1 MSNREKAGVQ
11 RDIAPDVLRGFALF
25 GILVVNI
32 PFMALSSENGARGE
46 YVQGALNGS
55 VALLMLALFA
65 GKFYLLFSFLF
76 GFSSGYIVKNER
88 SNRWRWV
95 RRCIVLMALGGL
107 HFTFLWHGDILF
119 MYGAFGLL
127 LIPFFFRTDR
137 TLKIWTRIIYSISS
151 TILIV
156 LGSLIY
162 IAERYFPEESSAPL
176 PESGLDEVL
185 RNSTFLASIAPRVDL
200 WVWGV
205 LGAGLILQGGFA
217 FAAFLYGLRTQ
228 RSGFLKE
235 PFDTQRI
242 SRMIKNGLIF
252 GLPIQVVCATI
263 AIRNEQSADVSEAIN
278 LATLFF
284 AFLAAPLLSMFY
296 VGVILKLIMTKPH
309 LVAWMRPAGRMSL
322 TVYIGESV
330 LASLIFGPWGLGLFQ
345 KVEIWAVML
354 IALAMWLLLV
364 WASTQWLKR
373 YSQGPLEWVVHQLTR
388 SRKAT

>member
-1 MSNREKAGVQ
+1 
-11 RDIAPDVLRGFALF
+11 
-25 GILVVNI
+25 
-32 PFMALSSENGARGE
+32 
-46 YVQGALNGS
+46 
-55 VALLMLALFA
+55 
-65 GKFYLLFSFLF
+65 
-76 GFSSGYIVKNER
+76 
-88 SNRWRWV
+88 
-95 RRCIVLMALGGL
+95 MALGGF

-127 LIPFFFRTDR
+127 LIPFLFRTDR

-151 TILIV
+151 TILIF
-156 LGSLIY
+156 LAALIY
-162 IAERYFPEESSAPL
+162 IGEKYFPEESNASL

-185 RNSTFLASIAPRVDL
+185 RNSSFLESIAPRVDL

-228 RSGFLKE
+228 RTGFLKE

-263 AIRNEQSADVSEAIN
+263 AIRNEQSADVSEAIH

-284 AFLAAPLLSMFY
+284 AFLTAPLLSMVY

-309 LVAWMRPAGRMSL
+309 LVAWMRPAGQMSL

-345 KVEIWAVML
+345 KLDIWLVML
-354 IALAMWLLLV
+354 VALCMWLFLV
-364 WASTQWLKR
+364 WGSTQWLKR
-373 YSQGPLEWVVHQLTR
+373 FNQGPLEWVVYHLTR
-388 SRKAT
+388 SRSKRAGESRI

>member
-1 MSNREKAGVQ
+1 MKSE

-46 YVQGALNGS
+46 YVQGILNGS

-65 GKFYLLFSFLF
+65 GKFYILFSFLF

-88 SNRWRWV
+88 SNVWRWV
-95 RRCIVLMALGGL
+95 RRCFALMALGGL

-119 MYGAFGLL
+119 MYGVFGLL
-127 LIPFFFRTDR
+127 LIPFFFRKDR
-137 TLKIWTRIIYSISS
+137 TLRIWTRIIYSVSA

-156 LGSLIY
+156 LAALIY
-162 IAERYFPEESSAPL
+162 IGEKYFPEESNATL

-263 AIRNEQSADVSEAIN
+263 AIRNEQSTDVSEAIH

-284 AFLAAPLLSMFY
+284 AFLAAPLLSMAY
-296 VGVILKLIMTKPH
+296 VGILLKLIMEKPN
-309 LVAWMRPAGRMSL
+309 LVAWMRPAGQMSL

-345 KVEIWAVML
+345 KLDIWLVML
-354 IALAMWLLLV
+354 VALSMWLFLV
-364 WASTQWLKR
+364 WGSTQWLKR
-373 YSQGPLEWVVHQLTR
+373 FRQGPLEWVVYHLTR
-388 SRKAT
+388 SHSNKADQSRI

>member
-1 MSNREKAGVQ
+1 
-11 RDIAPDVLRGFALF
+11 
-25 GILVVNI
+25 
-32 PFMALSSENGARGE
+32 
-46 YVQGALNGS
+46 
-55 VALLMLALFA
+55 
-65 GKFYLLFSFLF
+65 
-76 GFSSGYIVKNER
+76 
-88 SNRWRWV
+88 
-95 RRCIVLMALGGL
+95 
-107 HFTFLWHGDILF
+107 

-127 LIPFFFRTDR
+127 LIPFLFRTDR

-162 IAERYFPEESSAPL
+162 MAERYFPEDSNASL

-252 GLPIQVVCATI
+252 GLPIQVVCAAI
-263 AIRNEQSADVSEAIN
+263 AIRNEQSADVSEAIHIV
-278 LATLFF
+278 TLFF
-284 AFLAAPLLSMFY
+284 AFLAAPLLSMVY
-296 VGVILKLIMTKPH
+296 VGVTLKLIITKPH
-309 LVAWMRPAGRMSL
+309 LVAWMRPAGQMSL

-345 KVEIWAVML
+345 KLDIWLVML
-354 IALAMWLLLV
+354 VALFMWLFLV
-364 WASTQWLKR
+364 WGSTQWLKR
-373 YSQGPLEWVVHQLTR
+373 FRQGPLEWVVHQLTR
-388 SRKAT
+388 SRKTA

>member
-1 MSNREKAGVQ
+1 MKSE

-55 VALLMLALFA
+55 VALVMLALFA

-95 RRCIVLMALGGL
+95 RRCFVLMALGGL

-119 MYGAFGLL
+119 MYGVFGLL
-127 LIPFFFRTDR
+127 LIPFFFRKDR
-137 TLKIWTRIIYSISS
+137 TLRIWTRIIYSLSA

-156 LGSLIY
+156 LAALIY
-162 IAERYFPEESSAPL
+162 IGEKYFPEESNATL

-205 LGAGLILQGGFA
+205 LGAGFILQGGFA

-242 SRMIKNGLIF
+242 SRMIKNGLVF

-263 AIRNEQSADVSEAIN
+263 AIRNEQSADVSEAIH

-284 AFLAAPLLSMFY
+284 AFLAAPLLSMAY
-296 VGVILKLIMTKPH
+296 VGILLKLIMEKPN
-309 LVAWMRPAGRMSL
+309 LVTWMRPAGQMSL

-345 KVEIWAVML
+345 KLDIWLVML
-354 IALAMWLLLV
+354 VALSMWLFLV
-364 WASTQWLKR
+364 WGSTQWLKR
-373 YSQGPLEWVVHQLTR
+373 FRQGPLEWVVYHLTR
-388 SRKAT
+388 SHSNKADQSRI

>member
-1 MSNREKAGVQ
+1 MKSE

-46 YVQGALNGS
+46 YVQGILNGS
-55 VALLMLALFA
+55 VALLMLGLFA
-65 GKFYLLFSFLF
+65 GKFYIIFSFLF

-95 RRCIVLMALGGL
+95 RRCFVLMALGGL

-119 MYGAFGLL
+119 MYGVFGLL
-127 LIPFFFRTDR
+127 LIPFLFRKDR
-137 TLKIWTRIIYSISS
+137 TLRIWTRIIYSVSA

-156 LGSLIY
+156 LAALIY
-162 IAERYFPEESSAPL
+162 IGEKYFPEESNATL

-185 RNSTFLASIAPRVDL
+185 RNSSFLESIAPRVDL

-242 SRMIKNGLIF
+242 SRMIKNGLVF
-252 GLPIQVVCATI
+252 GLPIQVVCASI
-263 AIRNEQSADVSEAIN
+263 AIRNEQSADVSEAIH

-284 AFLAAPLLSMFY
+284 AFLAAPLLSMAY
-296 VGVILKLIMTKPH
+296 VGILLKLIMDKPK
-309 LVAWMRPAGRMSL
+309 LVVWMRPAGQMSL

-345 KVEIWAVML
+345 KLDIWHVML
-354 IALAMWLLLV
+354 VALSMWLFLV
-364 WASTQWLKR
+364 WGSTQWLKR
-373 YSQGPLEWVVHQLTR
+373 YRQGPLEAVVHQLTR
-388 SRKAT
+388 SRKGV